1 MRSVTPWSLGLA
13 LGTYVIS
20 AFNGILGD
28 AKLEYLSPFKHFEPG
43 KIIRNLQY
51 DTRLVL
57 LDVALVILAV
67 GVSYWLYQKRD
78 IASPS

>member
-1 MRSVTPWSLGLA
+1 M
-13 LGTYVIS
+13 
-20 AFNGILGD
+20 
-28 AKLEYLSPFKHFEPG
+28 
-43 KIIRNLQY
+43 QY

-57 LDVALVILAV
+57 LDMALIILAV